1 MKTELITYPDKDMP
15 NLVRI
20 KYKKGGQ
27 TPKELEGLYTGF
39 TMAKKAIDFYNKLKP
54 VHEAQEYAHQKK
66 ISDGEEADLFA
77 KVEIEVAEKNKE
89 LEAKKDGKEE
99 KPKSK
104 DEGGTEHVRKGI
116 DNRSFSPNIS

>member
-1 MKTELITYPDKDMP
+1 MDNKLITYPDKDMP

-54 VHEAQEYAHQKK
+54 VHEALEYAHQKK
-66 ISDGEEADLFA
+66 ISDEEEAELFA
-77 KVEIEVAEKNKE
+77 KIQKEVAEENKA

-104 DEGGTEHVRKGI
+104 DEGGTKHVRKGI
-116 DNRSFSPNIS
+116 DNGGITSNIS

>member
-1 MKTELITYPDKDMP
+1 MENKLITYPDKDMP

-54 VHEAQEYAHQKK
+54 VHEALEYAHQKK
-66 ISDGEEADLFA
+66 ISDEEEAKLFD
-77 KVEIEVAEKNKE
+77 KVEKEVAEQNKV
-89 LEAKKDGKEE
+89 LEAKKNGKEE
-99 KPKSK
+99 KPKIK
-104 DEGGTEHVRKGI
+104 DEGGAKHIRKGP
-116 DNRSFSPNIS
+116 DNGGISANVS